1 MSVAKQTEAPG
12 RAEAPDTPDGETLR
26 DRPRHVPLPV
36 WQLLFGI
43 TLLAVWHLLSGRV
56 LDPFF
61 FSSPGQVANYLYD
74 YVLNGMFVSDAWFT
88 LRAALVGYIFGS
100 VLGLLLGFAI
110 AEART
115 LARVLN
121 PYILAVYGIP
131 RIALAPLFIVWFGI
145 GIQSKIMLAAM
156 MAFFLTFF
164 NTFTGVGQVQ
174 EKYVTIARVAGAS
187 RLDIVRKVVLPDA
200 SPWIIAGLRIAIPY
214 SIVAAIVGEFIAS
227 TQGLGYRIVLNSQQF
242 NTTGT
247 LGGVIVVM
255 FVVMAAN
262 LLLDK
267 VEGYVLRWQPDSGG
281 GRGQGGGGGL

>member
-1 MSVAKQTEAPG
+1 MSVARQTEAPDRVG
-12 RAEAPDTPDGETLR
+12 VPDTSDGETPSR
-26 DRPRHVPLPV
+26 RPHVPLLL
-36 WQLLFGI
+36 WQFLFGI
-43 TLLAVWHLLSGRV
+43 TLLVSWHLLSGRL

-61 FSSPGQVANYLYD
+61 FSSPAQVASYLYD
-74 YVLNGMFVSDAWFT
+74 YLLNGMFVSDAWFT
-88 LRAALVGYIFGS
+88 LRAALVGYVFGS
-100 VLGLLLGFAI
+100 ALGLVFGFTI

-115 LARVLN
+115 IARVLN

-164 NTFTGVGQVQ
+164 NTFTGVRQVDR
-174 EKYVTIARVAGAS
+174 KYVNIARVAGAS

-214 SIVAAIVGEFIAS
+214 AIVAAIVGEFIAS

-247 LGGVIVVM
+247 LGGVLVVM
-255 FVVMAAN
+255 LVVMAAN
-262 LLLDK
+262 LLVDRA
-267 VEGYVLRWQPDSGG
+267 EGYILRWQPDSGASG
-281 GRGQGGGGGL
+281 GQGGGGGL